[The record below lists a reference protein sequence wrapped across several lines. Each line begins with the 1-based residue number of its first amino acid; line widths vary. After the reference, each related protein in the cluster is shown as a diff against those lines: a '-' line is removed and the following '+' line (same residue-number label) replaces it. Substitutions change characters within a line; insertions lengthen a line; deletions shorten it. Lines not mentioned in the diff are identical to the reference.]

1 MMTRAQVAL
10 FQISMILM
18 TATGVVFAWMKY
30 FMKSDDP
37 FAVVNHPMQPWMLA
51 AHVVIAPLSLFAIG
65 WIFGPHIGPGLSNPY
80 APKRKSGLWSFIG
93 IAPMVFSGYLLQV
106 STGDT
111 MRKAMSVTHWIAS
124 AFFLAAYVVHL
135 LTKKNRQERNQPI
148 QPS

>member
-1 MMTRAQVAL
+1 MMSRAQVAL

-18 TATGVVFAWMKY
+18 TATGALFAWMKY

-65 WIFGPHIGPGLSNPY
+65 WIFGPHIAPGLANRK
-80 APKRKSGLWSFIG
+80 APKRKSGVWSFAF

-106 STGDT
+106 ATGDAA
-111 MRKAMSVTHWIAS
+111 RKAMAVTHWIAS
-124 AFFLAAYVVHL
+124 AFFVVAYAAHA
-135 LTKKNRQERNQPI
+135 LTKK
-148 QPS
+148 PSS